1 LERRMHRTSPPFN
14 RVLLKLSGEA
24 LMGNHVYGIDPSVLR
39 SVGEEIA
46 SVHEKGIQIAIVV
59 GGGNIF
65 RGLESSAYGVG
76 RVRADYM
83 GMLATIINALALG
96 EILDRLKAATRV
108 MTAIDMIKVAE
119 PYIRGRALSHLN
131 KNRVVVFGAGTGNPY
146 FTTDTAAALRAME
159 IDADILMKATKVDGV
174 FDSDPEI
181 NPNAQRFSRLTYREV
196 LEKNLKV
203 MDLTAVSLAMD
214 QNLPIRVF
222 NLKTK
227 GNILRVVAGEDVGTL
242 VTGEE

>member
-24 LMGNHVYGIDPSVLR
+24 LMGDHAYGINPSVLR
-39 SVGEEIA
+39 TVGEEIA
-46 SVHEKGIQIAIVV
+46 SVHAKGIQIAVVV

-76 RVRADYM
+76 RVCADHM

-96 EILDRLKAATRV
+96 EILVRLGAESRV

-119 PYIRGRALSHLN
+119 PYIRGKAIRHLH
-131 KNRVVVFGAGTGNPY
+131 KNRIVIFGAGTGNPY

-159 IDADILMKATKVDGV
+159 IDADILLKATKVEGV
-174 FDSDPEI
+174 YDSDPEK
-181 NPNAQRFSRLTYREV
+181 NPHARSFSRLTYKQV
-196 LEKNLKV
+196 LEKNLRV

-222 NLKTK
+222 NLKTR
-227 GNILRVVAGEDVGTL
+227 GNILRVIAGEDVGTL